1 MPLHFR
7 LLAGNVYVLLRNRKI
22 LNLLF
27 EMGKSAK
34 MAWPYRAFKAY
45 VRFYHDKVNYKR
57 TYVVGTEN
65 VPERGTPLMIVSNHQ
80 NGSSDPLGI
89 VMSFRDRKVNVITR
103 ADVFA
108 IHPVANWFLRA
119 IGLLPAFR
127 INHEGEEALGKNAE
141 TFKMSEK
148 ALLDGE
154 TVVMY
159 PEAGH
164 QDKHWLGNFSY
175 GYTRLAFEAAE
186 MGNFEKEIFILPS
199 CNHYDD
205 YFGIRNELMIR
216 YGKPISLKPYY
227 ELYKTKPRTAQR
239 EVNKLVREQISSMM
253 LDIRDL
259 EHYDAVDFLRETYG
273 LHYAQRAGVDVKDLP
288 EHLESDKRLVAAI
301 ADIPEERR
309 TEILSDAEQ
318 LRLGVK
324 KGFIRDS
331 HFDKSP
337 CLAGVCLRAIATL
350 ALFPLWVFCL
360 YPGIFMLAVAKYFS
374 IGRMKDRMM
383 ESTFLVC
390 LSILFWIP
398 LFSILTFV
406 LTGIFYSWI
415 AAAAW
420 VILLPAILI
429 FAWGYAK
436 RVKILGQDISWLLR
450 NRSGDISR
458 LRALRE
464 RIYSSLDSLLK

>member
-1 MPLHFR
+1 MKR
-7 LLAGNVYVLLRNRKI
+7 V
-22 LNLLF
+22 
-27 EMGKSAK
+27 AK
-34 MAWPYRAFKAY
+34 MAWPYRALKAY
-45 VRFYHDKVNYKR
+45 IRFYHDKVCYRK
-57 TYVVGTEN
+57 TYVVDAEN
-65 VPERGTPLMIVSNHQ
+65 VPEWGTPLLIVSNHQ

-127 INHEGEEALGKNAE
+127 INHEGEEALGNNAE
-141 TFKMSEK
+141 TFKVSEK

-164 QDKHWLGNFSY
+164 QDKHWLGTFSY

-186 MGNFEKEIFILPS
+186 MGNFEKEIFILPA

-205 YFGIRNELMIR
+205 YFGIQNELMIR

-273 LHYAQRAGVDVKDLP
+273 LRYARRSGTDVRNLP
-288 EHLESDKRLVAAI
+288 EHLESDKKLVAAI
-301 ADIPEERR
+301 AALPDQSRE
-309 TEILSDAEQ
+309 EILSDAEQ

-324 KGFIRDS
+324 KNFIRDS

-337 CLAGVCLRAIATL
+337 CLAGVCLRAVAAL
-350 ALFPLWVFCL
+350 ALFPLWVVSL

-398 LFSILTFV
+398 IFSILTFV
-406 LTGIFYSWI
+406 LMGIFFSWI

-420 VILLPAILI
+420 VLLLPAIFI
-429 FAWGYAK
+429 FAWCYARQVK
-436 RVKILGQDISWLLR
+436 RLGQDISWLLR
-450 NRSGDISR
+450 KKSGDMSR
-458 LRALRE
+458 LGKLRE
-464 RIYSSLDSLLK
+464 RMYSSLDSLLK

>member
-1 MPLHFR
+1 MKR
-7 LLAGNVYVLLRNRKI
+7 V
-22 LNLLF
+22 
-27 EMGKSAK
+27 AK
-34 MAWPYRAFKAY
+34 MAWPYRALKAY
-45 VRFYHDKVNYKR
+45 IRFYHDKVCYRK
-57 TYVVGTEN
+57 TYVVDAEN
-65 VPERGTPLMIVSNHQ
+65 VPEWGTPLLIVSNHQ

-127 INHEGEEALGKNAE
+127 INHEGEEALGNNAE
-141 TFKMSEK
+141 TFKVSEK

-164 QDKHWLGNFSY
+164 QDKHWLGTFSY

-186 MGNFEKEIFILPS
+186 MGNFEKEIFILPA

-205 YFGIRNELMIR
+205 YFGIQNELMIR

-239 EVNKLVREQISSMM
+239 EVN
-253 LDIRDL
+253 
-259 EHYDAVDFLRETYG
+259 
-273 LHYAQRAGVDVKDLP
+273 
-288 EHLESDKRLVAAI
+288 
-301 ADIPEERR
+301 
-309 TEILSDAEQ
+309 
-318 LRLGVK
+318 
-324 KGFIRDS
+324 
-331 HFDKSP
+331 
-337 CLAGVCLRAIATL
+337 
-350 ALFPLWVFCL
+350 PLWVASL

-398 LFSILTFV
+398 IFSILTFV
-406 LTGIFYSWI
+406 LMGIFFSWI

-420 VILLPAILI
+420 VLLLPAIFI
-429 FAWGYAK
+429 FAWCYARKVK
-436 RVKILGQDISWLLR
+436 RLGQDISWLFR
-450 NRSGDISR
+450 KKSGDVSR
-458 LRALRE
+458 LGKLRE
-464 RIYSSLDSLLK
+464 RMYSSLDSLLK

>member
-1 MPLHFR
+1 MK
-7 LLAGNVYVLLRNRKI
+7 KI
-22 LNLLF
+22 
-27 EMGKSAK
+27 AK

-45 VRFYHDKVNYKR
+45 IRFYHDNVDYRK
-57 TYVVGTEN
+57 TYVVGAEN
-65 VPERGTPLMIVSNHQ
+65 VPEWGTPLLIVSNHQ
-80 NGSSDPLGI
+80 NGSNDPLGI

-108 IHPVANWFLRA
+108 IHPVANKFLRA

-164 QDKHWLGNFSY
+164 QDKRWLGTFSY
-175 GYTRLAFEAAE
+175 GYTKLAFEAAE
-186 MGNFEKEIFILPS
+186 MGNFEKEIFILPA

-273 LHYAQRAGVDVKDLP
+273 LRYGKRSGVDLKNLP

-301 ADIPEERR
+301 AALPEDKR
-309 TEILSDAEQ
+309 TEILADAEQ

-324 KGFIRDS
+324 KDFIRDS

-337 CLAGVCLRAIATL
+337 CLAGVLLRAVAAV

-360 YPGIFMLAVAKYFS
+360 YPGIIIYAVAKYFAV
-374 IGRMKDRMM
+374 GRMKDRMM
-383 ESTFLVC
+383 EGTFLFC
-390 LSILFWIP
+390 LAMLFWVP

-406 LTGIFYSWI
+406 LVGVFKSWI

-420 VILLPAILI
+420 VLLLPAIFI

-436 RVKILGQDISWLLR
+436 RVKMLAQDVNWLLR
-450 NRSGDISR
+450 KKSEGVSR
-458 LRALRE
+458 LRGLRE
-464 RIYSSLDSLLK
+464 RIYSALDSLLK